1 MKSAFS
7 PLSATLPVPFRAG
20 VRYPG
25 PMSTWTEKYRPNSLK
40 DVIGNPTAVS
50 ELQKWATSWEKGSP
64 EKRAVILAGPPG
76 TGKTSAALALANDMG
91 WAVVEMNASDKRN
104 ADAVRKVALRGAIT
118 QTFTDAG
125 EFLTT
130 AAGGRKLVILD
141 EADNLFGREDSGGIG
156 AIVDT
161 IRQAGQ
167 PIVLIANDFYALSRR
182 SSSLR
187 SLCKT
192 IKFKSVHPSSAK
204 AVLRRV
210 AKGEGIEV
218 PDEVIEY
225 IADHC
230 DGDLRAAIN
239 DLELVARGESVIPT
253 KAVEAIGAR
262 DRESSV
268 YAALEEIFRSGDARR
283 AKESVRNLDESPEDL
298 ILWIDENIP
307 VDYRRPD
314 DLERGFRALGR
325 ADQYLARTRR
335 RQQYGLW
342 AYASDL
348 MTMGVSAAREGRF
361 GGGQFMFPQWLMKQ
375 SRARGRRQV
384 RNALAAKLG
393 RHLHMSRRT
402 VLTDALP
409 AFRTLYGSDGDF
421 KLAATLDLD
430 LDEKEVAF
438 LLDEKEDSHA
448 VRHLMERVG
457 KVRGKEPAPARG
469 RLEAEDEES
478 PDA

>member
-1 MKSAFS
+1 MKSPLS
-7 PLSATLPVPFRAG
+7 PLSATLPAPFRAG

-210 AKGEGIEV
+210 AKGESIEV

-239 DLELVARGESVIPT
+239 DLELIARGESVIPT

-384 RNALAAKLG
+384 RNALAAKPG

-421 KLAATLDLD
+421 KLGATLDLD

-448 VRHLMERVG
+448 VRHLMERVE

-469 RLEAEDEES
+469 RLEAEDDES
-478 PDA
+478 LDE